1 MRNFKTYFSTLL
13 FAIVLAVS
21 TYLSGCVPFDE
32 SASDD
37 PCVQCEEQKKK
48 YVPPT
53 TYIPPTTYTP
63 PPTTYTPPP
72 TNYTPINTVI
82 QLGAFVNKT
91 YADNFMARAKND
103 LQGYFIDMKWNK
115 KGFYQ
120 IVTGEYNNL
129 GKAEQDLSFVKSK
142 GYNDAFIKETKYL
155 Q

>member
-1 MRNFKTYFSTLL
+1 MRNFKQVFSFLL
-13 FAIVLAVS
+13 FVIVLIMS
-21 TYLSGCVPFDE
+21 QYLSGCVPFDE
-32 SASDD
+32 TASDD

-53 TYIPPTTYTP
+53 TTYTPPTTTYTP
-63 PPTTYTPPP
+63 PTTNPPP
-72 TNYTPINTVI
+72 VNYTPINTVI
-82 QLGAFVNKT
+82 QIGAFVNKT

-129 GKAEQDLSFVKSK
+129 GKAEQDLAFVKSK
-142 GYNDAFIKETKYL
+142 GYGDAFIKETKYL

>member
-1 MRNFKTYFSTLL
+1 MRSIKTFFSLIL
-13 FAIVLAVS
+13 FAVVFVLS
-21 TYLSGCVPFDE
+21 NIFNGCVPFDE

-37 PCVQCEEQKKK
+37 PCVLCEEQKKQ

-53 TYIPPTTYTP
+53 TYVP
-63 PPTTYTPPP
+63 PPTTYVPPTTNPPP
-72 TNYTPINTVI
+72 VNYTSINTVI
-82 QLGAFVNKT
+82 QIGAFVNKT
-91 YADNFMARAKND
+91 YADNFIARARND

-129 GKAEQDLSFVKSK
+129 GKAEQDLAFVKSK
-142 GYNDAFIKETKYL
+142 GYGDAFIKETKYL